1 MGADHSLGW
10 GDGQLICAT
19 PCYRLQ
25 SAGMLPE
32 THENLYSA
40 RHSMTDIA
48 IIVLAAGKGT
58 RMKSDFPKVLH
69 RAAGRS
75 LLGHVLHAA
84 RSLTPQ
90 EVVVVVGPAMEPV
103 CEEAR
108 RLFPEVK
115 TALQME
121 RLGTGHAVSMARP
134 LLEAFSG
141 TVLILYGDVP
151 LISAQTLEALSTLA
165 AGGMAVLGFESAKPH
180 GYGRLLQDTAGNVM
194 SIREELD
201 ASPEER
207 AITLCNSGII
217 AIASGLLWSLLP
229 KLKNANAKNEFYL
242 TDLVELAVTAGTPC
256 RLAQC
261 EEGEVAGVNDRV
273 QLAAIEATLQRAYR
287 RRHML
292 NGATLAAPETVFF
305 SADTVI
311 GQDVV
316 IEPHVVFGP
325 GVVIGSGVEVL
336 AFSHIEGAKIESGA
350 RIGPFARLRPGAEI
364 GQDAHIGNFVEVKKS
379 TIGKGAKANHLTYI
393 GDARVGAGTNI
404 GAGTITCNYDGF
416 EKHRTEIGEGV
427 FVGSNTALVAPVV
440 VGDGASI
447 AAGSVVTRN
456 VPADALAI
464 SRADLDL
471 REGWAKR
478 FRDMKAA
485 RKAARKGK

>member
-1 MGADHSLGW
+1 
-10 GDGQLICAT
+10 
-19 PCYRLQ
+19 
-25 SAGMLPE
+25 
-32 THENLYSA
+32 
-40 RHSMTDIA
+40 MTDIA

-58 RMKSDFPKVLH
+58 RMKSDLPKVLH

-84 RSLTPQ
+84 KALEPR
-90 EVVVVVGPAMEPV
+90 EAVVVVGPEMDVV
-103 CEEAR
+103 CDEAR
-108 RLFPEVK
+108 SVFPGAK
-115 TALQME
+115 PALQAE
-121 RLGTGHAVSMARP
+121 RLGTGHAVSMARSA
-134 LLEAFSG
+134 LEAFSG

-151 LISAQTLEALSTLA
+151 LVSPETLGALAALA
-165 AGGMAVLGFESAKPH
+165 AGGMAVLGFDAANPH
-180 GYGRLLQDTAGNVM
+180 GYGRLLQDKAGNVIG
-194 SIREELD
+194 IREELD
-201 ASPEER
+201 ASPAER

-217 AIASGLLWSLLP
+217 AIESALLWALLP
-229 KLKNANAKNEFYL
+229 KLRNANAKNEFYL
-242 TDLVELAVTAGTPC
+242 TDLVELAVEAGTLC
-256 RLAQC
+256 RLALC
-261 EEGEVAGVNDRV
+261 PEGEVSGVNDRV
-273 QLAAIEATLQRAYR
+273 QLAAVEATLQQAYR

-292 NGATLAAPETVFF
+292 NGATLVAPETVFF

-325 GVVIGSGVEVL
+325 GVGIGSGVHIL
-336 AFSHIEGAKIESGA
+336 AYSHIEGAKVDSGA

-364 GQDAHIGNFVEVKKS
+364 GQDAHVGNFVEVKKS

-427 FVGSNTALVAPVV
+427 FVGSNTALVAPVI

-464 SRADLDL
+464 SRADLEF

-485 RKAARKGK
+485 RKAARNVK